1 MQGGWTVALVL
12 READVRA
19 LLTMPDTVNVLDAA
33 FRRQAADETRNQ
45 PRSRIVLPE
54 ARGMLHVLSAFVP
67 GQPGHPE
74 QDGPGV
80 LGLKAYTALAGSV
93 RFVVLLYSG
102 EDGRLLALIEAD
114 WLGQMRTGAAS
125 GVATRYMA
133 RQDARVVGLIGTG
146 SQARTQVLAM
156 CAARSVETIL
166 MYGRDAA
173 RRQAFAEEI
182 ASIGGVLV
190 QAAASA
196 EEAVAHADIVVTATT
211 SREPVMQGAWL
222 RPGTHVNAMGSN
234 WANRREVDAETV
246 ERSAVVAVD
255 ALDQARIEA
264 GDLLIAASEG
274 RFDFARAVEL
284 GAIVASKTTARPSD
298 EAITLFKSLGIALED
313 VAVAGHV
320 YALALAQGLGQEL
333 DILP

>member
-1 MQGGWTVALVL
+1 MALVL
-12 READVRA
+12 REEDVRA
-19 LLTMPDTVNVLDAA
+19 LLAMPDTVSVLDAA
-33 FRRQAADETRNQ
+33 FRRQAAHETRNQ

-54 ARGMLHVLSAFVP
+54 ARGVLHVLSAFVP
-67 GQPGHPE
+67 GQPGQPE
-74 QDGPGV
+74 RDGPGV
-80 LGLKAYTALAGSV
+80 LGLKAYTALAGGV

-102 EDGRLLALIEAD
+102 EDGRLLAIIEAD

-146 SQARTQVLAM
+146 SQARAQLMAM
-156 CAARSVETIL
+156 CAARPVETAYV
-166 MYGRDAA
+166 YGRDEA
-173 RRQAFAEEI
+173 RRQAFAEDL
-182 ASIGGVLV
+182 ASVAGVPV
-190 QAAASA
+190 RPVASA
-196 EEAVAHADIVVTATT
+196 EEAVSQADIVVTATT
-211 SREPVMQGAWL
+211 AREPVVKGAWL

-234 WANRREVDAETV
+234 WASRREVDAETV
-246 ERSAVVAVD
+246 ERSAIVAVD

-264 GDLLIAASEG
+264 GDLLMAAAEG

-284 GAIVASKTTARPSD
+284 GGVVAGTADARPSD
-298 EAITLFKSLGIALED
+298 TAITLFKSLGIALED

-320 YALALAQGLGQEL
+320 YALARAQGLGQEL

>member
-1 MQGGWTVALVL
+1 MALVL

-33 FRRQAADETRNQ
+33 FRRQAANETRNQ
-45 PRSRIVLPE
+45 PRSRIVLPQ
-54 ARGMLHVLSAFVP
+54 ARGVFHVLSAFVP

-74 QDGPGV
+74 QDGPG
-80 LGLKAYTALAGSV
+80 LMGLKAYTASGGIV
-93 RFVVLLYSG
+93 RYVVLLYSG

-156 CAARSVETIL
+156 CAARPVETVFV
-166 MYGRDAA
+166 YGRDEA
-173 RRQAFAEEI
+173 RRQAFADEM
-182 ASIGGVLV
+182 ASIAGVTV
-190 QAAASA
+190 QPVASA
-196 EEAVAHADIVVTATT
+196 EEAVAQADIVVTATT
-211 SREPVMQGAWL
+211 SRDPVVHGAWL

-234 WANRREVDAETV
+234 WANRREIDAEAV
-246 ERSAVVAVD
+246 ERSEVIAVD

-264 GDLLIAASEG
+264 GDLLIAADEG

-284 GAIVASKTTARPSD
+284 GAIVAGTTPARPS
-298 EAITLFKSLGIALED
+298 EQAITLFKSLGIALED
-313 VAVAGHV
+313 VAAAGHI
-320 YALALAQGLGQEL
+320 YALARAQGRGQEL

>member
-1 MQGGWTVALVL
+1 MALVL
-12 READVRA
+12 REDDVRA
-19 LLTMPDTVNVLDAA
+19 VLTMPETVDVLDAA

-54 ARGMLHVLSAFVP
+54 ARGVLHVLSAFVP
-67 GQPGHPE
+67 GQPGYPE

-80 LGLKAYTALAGSV
+80 LGLKAYTAIAGGV

-133 RQDARVVGLIGTG
+133 RHDACVVGLIGTG

-156 CAARSVETIL
+156 CAARPVKSIYV
-166 MYGRDAA
+166 YGRDEA
-173 RRQAFAEEI
+173 RRQAFAAEM
-182 ASIGGVLV
+182 ASITGVAV
-190 QAAASA
+190 HAVPSA
-196 EEAVAHADIVVTATT
+196 EEAVAQADIVVTATT

-234 WANRREVDAETV
+234 WVNRREVDAETV
-246 ERSAVVAVD
+246 ERSTVVAVD

-264 GDLLIAASEG
+264 GDLVIAAAEG
-274 RFDFARAVEL
+274 HFDFARAVEL
-284 GAIVASKTTARPSD
+284 GPIVAGTTVARPTD
-298 EAITLFKSLGIALED
+298 EAITFFKSLGIALED
-313 VAVAGHV
+313 IAVAGHI
-320 YALALAQGLGQEL
+320 YALARAQGLGQEL